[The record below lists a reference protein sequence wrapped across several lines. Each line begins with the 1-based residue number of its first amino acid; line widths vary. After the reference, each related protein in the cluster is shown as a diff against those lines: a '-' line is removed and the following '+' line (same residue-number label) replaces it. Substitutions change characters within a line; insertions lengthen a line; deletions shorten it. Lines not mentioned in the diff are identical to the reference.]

1 MMELFGEIF
10 NGIHPHT
17 MFAKNI
23 PHRWRKVPKSSMYS
37 KNRIFL
43 LLCGTSKDFI
53 NAFKLLIKVF
63 ALSQISAKRI
73 PEKLNFAMLL
83 EVKK

>member
-1 MMELFGEIF
+1 
-10 NGIHPHT
+10 
-17 MFAKNI
+17 
-23 PHRWRKVPKSSMYS
+23 MYS

-83 EVKK
+83 EGKKVKLFFIISLSSGSQGKTFFQKFEKITGRHLT